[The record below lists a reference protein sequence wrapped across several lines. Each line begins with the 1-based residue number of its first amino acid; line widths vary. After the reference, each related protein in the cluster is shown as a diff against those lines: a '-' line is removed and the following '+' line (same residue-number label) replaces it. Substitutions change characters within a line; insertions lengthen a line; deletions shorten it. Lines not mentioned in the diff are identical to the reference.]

1 MTRHQPYCPQTA
13 QIPAALIR
21 VETCDTWKAMPAR
34 TSATG
39 HRAVVPLGQGGR
51 GETPSYRA
59 LAPAGA
65 DGSPTIVHCWTFTFS
80 AKEKDSETGLS
91 YFGSRYYSSDLSI
104 WLSVD
109 PMSAKYPSLS
119 PYIYC
124 ANNPVKLVDPNG
136 LYPKSILNYNP
147 SIGLHGGYKLKQSA
161 AHLLSLVSGVSQELI
176 ANTVIQ
182 KRAAGQYRPW
192 YSCNSGGGAITAGT
206 RSYTT
211 ITFTENWF
219 EDNPNKYEGNGY
231 GLDVMSWLDLLSH
244 EVGHLPQIKR
254 KGGLFPYLLS
264 FAKEYIQYGHDNA
277 PSEIEADKGFSEFKS
292 FEKFVSAN
300 YGNTAMKDLFESDL
314 SEQNKTSTIDKWWNE
329 YKNSSSNNQ

>member
-1 MTRHQPYCPQTA
+1 MRHAETVLIPNSSFLTPNWTRHP
-13 QIPAALIR
+13 
-21 VETCDTWKAMPAR
+21 D
-34 TSATG
+34 
-39 HRAVVPLGQGGR
+39 HLGSSFWI
-51 GETPSYRA
+51 TYT
-59 LAPAGA
+59 
-65 DGSPTIVHCWTFTFS
+65 DGSAVQHLHYLPWGEDFVDQRTGSFSSMYTFS
-80 AKEKDSETGLS
+80 AKEKDTETGYS
-91 YFGSRYYSSDLSI
+91 YFGARYYSSDLSI

-109 PMSAKYPSLS
+109 PQASKYPSLS
-119 PYIYC
+119 PYVYC
-124 ANNPVKLVDPNG
+124 ADNPVKLVDPDG

-147 SIGLHGGYKLKQSA
+147 SLGLHGGYKLKQSA
-161 AHLLSLVSGVSQELI
+161 AHLLSLVSGVSQGLI
-176 ANTVIQ
+176 EGTVIQ
-182 KRAAGQYRPW
+182 RRAAGQYRPL
-192 YSCNSGGGAITAGT
+192 YSCNSGGGAITVGT

-254 KGGLFPYLLS
+254 EGGLLPYLLS

-277 PSEIEADKGFSEFKS
+277 PSEIEADRGFSEFKS

>member
-1 MTRHQPYCPQTA
+1 MPLLQYKQSHIFCIFATSKT
-13 QIPAALIR
+13 
-21 VETCDTWKAMPAR
+21 AMPATPTYSPLIPQNPAAQSGILKSQFR
-34 TSATG
+34 TTAP
-39 HRAVVPLGQGGR
+39 H
-51 GETPSYRA
+51 SYRSQPITHYS
-59 LAPAGA
+59 LHI
-65 DGSPTIVHCWTFTFS
+65 THWTFTFS
-80 AKEKDSETGLS
+80 AKERDSETGLS

-109 PMSAKYPSLS
+109 PMSDKYASLS
-119 PYIYC
+119 PYVYC
-124 ANNPVKLVDPNG
+124 ADNPVKLVDPDG
-136 LYPKSILNYNP
+136 LYPKSILSYNP
-147 SIGLHGGYKLKQSA
+147 SLGLHGGYKLKQSA

-192 YSCNSGGGAITAGT
+192 YSCNSGGGAITVGT

-231 GLDVMSWLDLLSH
+231 GLDVLLWLDLLSH

-264 FAKEYIQYGHDNA
+264 FVKEYIQYGHDDA
-277 PSEIEADKGFSEFKS
+277 PSEIEAEKGSSEFRS
-292 FEKFVSAN
+292 FEKFVSVK
-300 YGNTAMKDLFESDL
+300 YGNSAMKDLFESDL
-314 SEQNKTSTIDKWWNE
+314 SEENKTSTIDKWWNE
-329 YKNSSSNNQ
+329 YKNSTSKNQ